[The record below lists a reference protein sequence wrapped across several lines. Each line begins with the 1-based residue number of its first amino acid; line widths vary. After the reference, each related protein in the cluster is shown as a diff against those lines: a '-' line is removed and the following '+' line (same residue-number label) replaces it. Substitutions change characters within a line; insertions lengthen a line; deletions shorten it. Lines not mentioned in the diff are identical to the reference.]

1 MGPGRVY
8 IDGGALISDF
18 LAEGLIDDLALT
30 KASLLLG
37 GGRSTPVSPHPGEY
51 TLASAGC
58 QELAQRVR
66 EAQLLQIPTRWI
78 MSDLQCPAT
87 LIIAAHGE
95 AKNAPG
101 GVQSWDAGLT
111 VKGREQVR
119 HLVRQIAQ
127 RRIAGVYSSPMG
139 SAIESAELAAS
150 ELGLRSV
157 VVEGLQELS
166 AVDLAGDSSHD
177 EQRFTEAIQEIAD
190 VHRGETVLV
199 FSHAGAMTLA
209 IPKLSVNARGGLAG
223 QRFLPNCAAAEVEV
237 DADGWRLVSWPE
249 RSEEP

>member
-1 MGPGRVY
+1 
-8 IDGGALISDF
+8 
-18 LAEGLIDDLALT
+18 
-30 KASLLLG
+30 
-37 GGRSTPVSPHPGEY
+37 
-51 TLASAGC
+51 
-58 QELAQRVR
+58 
-66 EAQLLQIPTRWI
+66 
-78 MSDLQCPAT
+78 
-87 LIIAAHGE
+87 
-95 AKNAPG
+95 
-101 GVQSWDAGLT
+101 
-111 VKGREQVR
+111 
-119 HLVRQIAQ
+119 
-127 RRIAGVYSSPMG
+127 MG

-177 EQRFTEAIQEIAD
+177 EQRFTESIQEIAD